1 LKEKTMIYIH
11 RAALDQIDRE
21 LSRGFPYSSAVL
33 NAAIHWNIPSIDLRA
48 AHEKRAHRAEIM
60 HRASIAF
67 LMFAVFASPVLFHFA
82 VKG

>member
-1 LKEKTMIYIH
+1 MPPFIGIFP
-11 RAALDQIDRE
+11 ALT
-21 LSRGFPYSSAVL
+21 FAT
-33 NAAIHWNIPSIDLRA
+33 

>member
-1 LKEKTMIYIH
+1 MTYIH

-21 LSRGFPYSSAVL
+21 LQKGFPYSCAVL
-33 NAAIHWNIPSIDLRA
+33 NAAIHWNIPSTDLRT
-48 AHEKRAHRAEIM
+48 AHEVRAHRADMM

-67 LMFAVFASPVLFHFA
+67 LMFSVFASPVLFYFA